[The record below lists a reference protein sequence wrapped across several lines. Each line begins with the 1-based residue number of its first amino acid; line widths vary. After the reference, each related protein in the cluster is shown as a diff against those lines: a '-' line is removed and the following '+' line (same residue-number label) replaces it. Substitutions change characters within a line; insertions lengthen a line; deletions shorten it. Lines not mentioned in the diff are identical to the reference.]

1 MTSDC
6 RLTIGEL
13 HMTGVYMPDTSAAG
27 SLSDRIMAA
36 TGSRLIKTQS
46 ILRSRF
52 ERQADC
58 TAEDK

>member
-1 MTSDC
+1 
-6 RLTIGEL
+6 
-13 HMTGVYMPDTSAAG
+13 MTGVYMPDTSAAG
-27 SLSDRIMAA
+27 SLSNRIMAA
-36 TGSRLIKTQS
+36 TGSRLVKTQS